1 MLIWDPITGTIF
13 EASEERTK
21 EHREFLKKIKHEQ
34 DISKL
39 SAKELIKYLSGKSIN
54 NYFFFFF
61 VYFSI
66 PTIGGN
72 YYGKI
77 FRYY

>member
-39 SAKELIKYLSGKSIN
+39 SAKELIKYLSGKK
-54 NYFFFFF
+54 Y
-61 VYFSI
+61 
-66 PTIGGN
+66 
-72 YYGKI
+72 
-77 FRYY
+77 